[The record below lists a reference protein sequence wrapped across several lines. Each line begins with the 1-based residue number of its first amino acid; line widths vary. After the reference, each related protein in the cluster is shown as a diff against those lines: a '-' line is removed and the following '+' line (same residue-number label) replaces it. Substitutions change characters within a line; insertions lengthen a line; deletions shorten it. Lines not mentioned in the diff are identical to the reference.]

1 MFFLL
6 RVGPT
11 RDPISE
17 WDGYG
22 VNLIP
27 TMGTGME
34 MDIASW
40 MGTGCLNPTENF
52 PLTPL
57 TYI

>member
-34 MDIASW
+34 MDIAS
-40 MGTGCLNPTENF
+40 
-52 PLTPL
+52 
-57 TYI
+57 